1 MMKKQ
6 INVQKATP
14 TELFAKQAPYS
25 SVSNDVVAMI
35 VNPDALAIWAYLQTR
50 SSDWK
55 VIASYL
61 QDRFSIGRD
70 RYWKAMTHLKGLGLL
85 SHEIIREAGTGKM
98 LGKRI
103 IVHYEPNLQVSEHS
117 ADRIDGA
124 PSIRETD
131 HYLIKDSSTELSEK
145 EPMVANAPA
154 RTKAKTLKFDPL
166 NSKPANVSES
176 AWADW
181 CQHRK
186 EIRKPLTATTCAKQ
200 AKTLAGHPDADAVI
214 NQSISNGWTGLFPES
229 VLPGTSAKNG
239 KPSRHTQLDQ
249 VDHTDG
255 LELDGNGNYRI
266 AGDSQ

>member
-1 MMKKQ
+1 MKKQ

-14 TELFAKQAPYS
+14 TELFAKRAPYS

-70 RYWKAMTHLKGLGLL
+70 RYWKAMASLKDLGLL
-85 SHEIIREAGTGKM
+85 SHEITREESTGKM

-117 ADRIDGA
+117 VDRLDGE

-131 HYLIKDSSTELSEK
+131 HYLIKDSSTQLSEK
-145 EPMVANAPA
+145 EPMVANAPS
-154 RTKAKTLKFDPL
+154 RTKAKGQRFDPL
-166 NSKPANVSES
+166 TAKPGNVSEEG
-176 AWADW
+176 WADW
-181 CQHRK
+181 CQHRA
-186 EIRKPLTATTCAKQ
+186 EIRKPLTAKSCEQQ
-200 AKTLAGHPDADAVI
+200 AKTLQGHSDPDKVLA
-214 NQSISNGWTGLFPES
+214 NSISNGWTGIFPDS
-229 VLPGTSAKNG
+229 VLPGAAAKSG
-239 KPSRHTQLDQ
+239 KQSRHTDLDQ
-249 VDHTDG
+249 IDHEDG
-255 LELDGNGNYRI
+255 LERQADGTYRI
-266 AGDSQ
+266 ASVNP

>member
-1 MMKKQ
+1 MKKQ

-55 VIASYL
+55 VIGSYL
-61 QDRFSIGRD
+61 QERFSIGRD
-70 RYWKAMTHLKGLGLL
+70 RYSKAMAYLKEIGLVT
-85 SHEIIREAGTGKM
+85 HEIMREEGTGKV
-98 LGKRI
+98 LGRRV
-103 IVHYEPNLQVSEHS
+103 IVHYEPNLQVSHTS
-117 ADRIDGA
+117 VDRSVGS
-124 PSIRETD
+124 PNCGKTD

-145 EPMVANAPA
+145 EPMVANAPS

-176 AWADW
+176 AWSDW

-186 EIRKPLTATTCAKQ
+186 EIRKPLTATTCTKQ

-255 LELDGNGNYRI
+255 LELDANGNYRI
-266 AGDSQ
+266 AGDGQ